1 MTEEPRTDV
10 AALHETD
17 NVEDVSECKAAE
29 DRIRAL
35 NDELGERVAELEVAN
50 AEFAKANKELEA
62 FSQLLLNGDG
72 GPLTDM
78 QVDLMRRIRNSG
90 LQAKHIIDDLR
101 GLADVTR
108 RELFAEEVDIS
119 AVAQQVV
126 EDLRVLTPDRQVTF
140 TVRPDLRAYGDP
152 ALVRLLLVN
161 LLQNAWKYT
170 GREERAVIEMTC
182 ERGRSAKSSTSKTTG
197 SGSTTSTANASSRRS
212 SDCTPTKSSG
222 APGSPPR
229 DASFAVTAETFGRRG
244 VLVAEPPS
252 RSLSRRLLKKYS
264 GPRWGCHGPRS

>member
-1 MTEEPRTDV
+1 
-10 AALHETD
+10 
-17 NVEDVSECKAAE
+17 
-29 DRIRAL
+29 
-35 NDELGERVAELEVAN
+35 
-50 AEFAKANKELEA
+50 
-62 FSQLLLNGDG
+62 
-72 GPLTDM
+72 M